1 MIDQS
6 TLKYIFVGGTSSIV
20 FLGLLAFQVEFFLID
35 PVVATVISNLIL
47 IFATY
52 PVLSKWVFIS
62 VTNHKVAFIK
72 YASVIALGFT
82 INTLGMYLFVHI
94 LEFWYLLSQVILFV
108 VVAVNNYSLNKLWTF
123 K

>member
-6 TLKYIFVGGTSSIV
+6 TLKYIFVGGTSSIF

>member
-72 YASVIALGFT
+72 YASVIAFGFT
-82 INTLGMYLFVHI
+82 INTLGMYVFVHI